1 MNLPNVFRTLVFAL
15 ALTPALLSCDKD
27 DDKTTAT
34 PAVDTT
40 AEKTAIQQ
48 LLTNYGTAL
57 NASNAATVTT
67 LFAQD
72 GVFAAPGSP
81 TATGQTQVRAA
92 FDGLFSA
99 VTLTLA
105 FTPANITVVTSDY
118 AFATSTSSGT
128 QLVKPSGPSAKVS
141 FREQWVLVK
150 ESGQWKIARYI
161 FNAPQ

>member
-1 MNLPNVFRTLVFAL
+1 MKLAKLARLLLLTF
-15 ALTPALLSCDKD
+15 ALTPALLACKKD
-27 DDKTTAT
+27 DDTTPSVDTAT
-34 PAVDTT
+34 
-40 AEKTAIQQ
+40 EQKAIQQ
-48 LLTNYGTAL
+48 LLTSYSAAL
-57 NASNAATVTT
+57 NASNAATVTP

-72 GVFAAPGSP
+72 GVFAASGFP

-105 FTPANITVVTSDY
+105 FTPANITVVNSDY

-128 QLVKPSGPSAKVS
+128 QLVKPSGPTLNVS
-141 FREQWVLVK
+141 FREQWVFVK
-150 ESGQWKIARYI
+150 ENGQWKIARYL

>member
-1 MNLPNVFRTLVFAL
+1 MTLSKLVRVFLFTL
-15 ALTPALLSCDKD
+15 ALTPALLACKKD
-27 DDKTTAT
+27 DDNT
-34 PAVDTT
+34 PSVDTA
-40 AEKTAIQQ
+40 AEQQAIQQ
-48 LLTNYGTAL
+48 LLTNYGAAL

-99 VTLTLA
+99 VTLTLT
-105 FTPANITVVTSDY
+105 FTPAQITVVNSDY

-128 QLVKPSGPSAKVS
+128 QLVKPSGPSSSVR
-141 FREQWVLVK
+141 FREQWVFVK
-150 ESGQWKIARYI
+150 EGGQWKIARYL
-161 FNAPQ
+161 FNSPQ